1 MYRSA
6 VATAKLI
13 RPLLKRHFPDVKFS
27 VTSSGGSVNI
37 RWTDFPVD
45 AAVCAIVDQYK
56 SVSYDASG
64 EILSGGNLFIFAS
77 GEWSP
82 EMRAKLEAELPESV
96 QRGDYEYLRHLQEI
110 ADKKYLETLGMHSPN
125 GFRSRYMIENYMA
138 VMDLPKCES
147 HEIGSYTVQRID
159 GGYNLEYRGH
169 RFYYADAETMIQNVY
184 DGIHEIVEPI
194 LTPEQQKVVAE
205 QESAVEDVQPAKTAE
220 IISFAERKA
229 KKIGDNL
236 TPVDRLMMTQLSEYL
251 SPKEMAQLIAAGTTI
266 ASLYSAL
273 ADALE
278 SGLALA
284 DRSGDWVKRE

>member
-6 VATAKLI
+6 VNTAKVI
-13 RPLLKRHFPDVKFS
+13 RPILKQQFPDVKFS

-45 AAVCAIVDQYK
+45 AAVRAIVDQYN

-77 GEWSP
+77 NEWSP
-82 EMRAKLEAELPESV
+82 EIRSEFEKEMPEGV
-96 QRGDYEYLRHLQEI
+96 QRGDYEYLRSLQEI

-125 GFRSRYMIENYMA
+125 GFRARYMIENYMA
-138 VMDLPKCES
+138 VMNLPKCES
-147 HEIGSYTVQRID
+147 REIGSYTVERID

-169 RFYYADAETMIQNVY
+169 HFHYTDAKTMIQDIY
-184 DGIHEIVEPI
+184 DGVYENVETI
-194 LTPEQQKVVAE
+194 LTPDQQKAVAE
-205 QESAVEDVQPAKTAE
+205 QESPVDVDQPTKTAE
-220 IISFAERKA
+220 VISFAERKA

-236 TPVDRLMMTQLSEYL
+236 TPVERLMMTQLSEYL
-251 SPKEMAQLIAAGTTI
+251 SPGEMAQLIAAGATI

-278 SGLALA
+278 SGRALA